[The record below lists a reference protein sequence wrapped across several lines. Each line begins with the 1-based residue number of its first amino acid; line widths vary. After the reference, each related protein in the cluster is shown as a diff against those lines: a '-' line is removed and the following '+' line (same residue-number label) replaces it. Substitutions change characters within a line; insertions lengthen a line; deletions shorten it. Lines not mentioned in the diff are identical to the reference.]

1 MKKYIIFLFAILVVV
16 SQAIGQR
23 KKEKTDPKD
32 AQIDTLTRANLTF
45 SRQVDSLTKLNQTLT
60 IQYDSV
66 SNDLDSVSSNLK
78 SYAGLYVVIKDKV
91 LKQDF
96 DPAKLPQ
103 IIDSLAAS
111 RDAILS
117 GSNASYNSLRDSLSI
132 LKKENSGM
140 QTTIED
146 ISVEETERNKLVN
159 ELKQLKELLDA
170 KILTQ
175 TEFNIKK
182 SKVLQKWK

>member
-1 MKKYIIFLFAILVVV
+1 MKKYIIFLFAMLLIV

-23 KKEKTDPKD
+23 KKGKTDPKD
-32 AQIDTLTRANLTF
+32 AQIDTLTKANLTF
-45 SRQVDSLTKLNQTLT
+45 SRQVDSLTTLNKTLT
-60 IQYDSV
+60 VQFDSV

-111 RDAILS
+111 RDATFS
-117 GSNASYNSLRDSLSI
+117 GSAATSNSLRDSLSV
-132 LKKENSGM
+132 LKKENSEM
-140 QTTIED
+140 QTTLDD
-146 ISVEETERNKLVN
+146 ISVEEAERNKLVN

-170 KILTQ
+170 RILTQ
-175 TEFNIKK
+175 TEFNIRK

>member
-1 MKKYIIFLFAILVVV
+1 MKKYIIFLFAILVIV

-23 KKEKTDPKD
+23 KKGKTDPKD

-60 IQYDSV
+60 IQY
-66 SNDLDSVSSNLK
+66 DSVSSNLK

-182 SKVLQKWK
+182 SKVLQKWN